1 MDFMIFM
8 NICKMKFM
16 CKANEMEF
24 TLDEGNAC
32 N

>member
-8 NICKMKFM
+8 NICKMK